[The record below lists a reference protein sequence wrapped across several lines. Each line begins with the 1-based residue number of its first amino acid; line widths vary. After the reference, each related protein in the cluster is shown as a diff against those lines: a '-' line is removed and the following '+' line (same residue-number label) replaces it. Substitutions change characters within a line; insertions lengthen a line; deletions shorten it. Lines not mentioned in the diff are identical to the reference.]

1 MSPLAWEHHW
11 IDNNLHRYESVAHAE
26 LVKRNI
32 AKRYRRNAII
42 ARLRV
47 LRAAARLLK

>member
-1 MSPLAWEHHW
+1 MSPLDWEHNW
-11 IDNNLHRYESVAHAE
+11 IDNNLHRYESLAHAA

-32 AKRYRRNAII
+32 AKRYRRNALI

-47 LRAAARLLK
+47 LRAAVRVLN